1 MDECKACGARMIWAV
16 SPGGAKSPIDYEP
29 SKDGNVLLLSPS
41 GFGEVLA
48 VVLTKDGLERAR
60 ARGMQLRTSH
70 FSSCPQREEFKR

>member
-1 MDECKACGARMIWAV
+1 MIWAL

-60 ARGMQLRTSH
+60 SRMMPLRLNH
-70 FSSCPQREEFKR
+70 FVTCPHREQFKR